1 MKMGNS
7 FGFYLVQYLLFIFNV
22 VFLLAGLNLLGMS
35 VWALLDKDYLAVFI
49 KTRLFTA
56 AALFLLCVSVLI
68 IIISFFGCLGS
79 IKGIRW
85 ILTLFFLSLLLVLS
99 ALLGGV
105 IFMFLYRHSISHQ
118 LENIMQSS
126 MKNNYFN
133 KPENASS
140 AAVRDTWDWM
150 QQTLRCCGAGANGSF
165 EWQSTSWFRSAEKTH
180 FGDMD
185 ETPKVPESCCVPS
198 ELPGFVDAA
207 RNQSFENRDKCLGIG
222 AYSSFGGPPI
232 TRIVTSQ
239 KNEGIYVTGCHR
251 RIINIIGESRYL
263 LIIVSTVV
271 GLIVLIVLGM
281 GLSCNLCRRLED
293 AEDFFLEQEVSLPKR
308 NVTQ

>member
-1 MKMGNS
+1 
-7 FGFYLVQYLLFIFNV
+7 
-22 VFLLAGLNLLGMS
+22 LLGMS

-56 AALFLLCVSVLI
+56 ASLVLLCVSVLVI
-68 IIISFFGCLGS
+68 VISFFGCFGS

-85 ILTLFFLSLLLVLS
+85 ILTLFFLSLLLVLC

-126 MKNNYFN
+126 MKNNYIY

-140 AAVRDTWDWM
+140 TAVRDTWDWM
-150 QQTLRCCGAGANGSF
+150 QQTLGCCGAGANGSF
-165 EWQSTSWFRSAEKTH
+165 EWQSTNWFGSAEAASG
-180 FGDMD
+180 GDFD
-185 ETPKVPESCCVPS
+185 RTPKVPESCCVPS
-198 ELPGFVDAA
+198 ELPGFVDSA
-207 RNQSFENRDKCLGIG
+207 RNDSFKNRAKCLGIG
-222 AYSSFGGPPI
+222 DFSSFGGPPI

-239 KNEGIYVTGCHR
+239 KNEGLYVTGCHR
-251 RIINIIGESRYL
+251 RIVNIIGETKYL
-263 LIIVSTVV
+263 LIIVSSVV
-271 GLIVLIVLGM
+271 GLIVLIVVGM
-281 GLSCNLCRRLED
+281 GLSCNLCRRIED
-293 AEDFFLEQEVSLPKR
+293 AEDFFLEQEVNLPKR